1 MRNLFAFCNIK
12 YLKLWFSDY
21 TYICTKWILKRNGK
35 YRCGNHKKRQ
45 NECKADM
52 NWTITPLIDTNG
64 NCLVLTSDGSNVN
77 VKNDLGAS
85 NQRWLL
91 SKELSNSSECKVI
104 MKNII
109 REMDVYYSIPHHA
122 KKNVLHLSIY

>member
-1 MRNLFAFCNIK
+1 
-12 YLKLWFSDY
+12 
-21 TYICTKWILKRNGK
+21 
-35 YRCGNHKKRQ
+35 
-45 NECKADM
+45 M

-77 VKNDLGAS
+77 VKNDLGAT

-109 REMDVYYSIPHHA
+109 REMDVYFSIPNQA
-122 KKNVLHLSIY
+122 KKNAHHESLN